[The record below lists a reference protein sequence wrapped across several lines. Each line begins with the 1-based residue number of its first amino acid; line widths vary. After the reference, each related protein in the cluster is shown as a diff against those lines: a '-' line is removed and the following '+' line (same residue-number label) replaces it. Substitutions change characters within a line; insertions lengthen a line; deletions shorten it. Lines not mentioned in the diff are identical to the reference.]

1 MGYKNKTISLNKKI
15 IIAFTIIMTLTII
28 TIGIFLNK
36 CFKLEFTKYVDN
48 SNKAEVK
55 HLIFDLKN
63 IYEDGSW
70 DIETIKLLGEDAILK
85 GIALEIYDKE
95 NNLVWST
102 FEDEKVLS
110 NSTLNEIKRNMK
122 SIDSKW
128 NGNFKKYKIENY
140 DNDKNIVGYSY
151 IGHYESTY
159 YMENDMDFLNIMN
172 KFIIIIGV
180 VSLAGIILI
189 SIIISKSISNPIT
202 KVSKMA
208 KIIEEGNYKN
218 KLDYKSNISEV
229 KELIESINK
238 LADALNEQEAL
249 RKRLTTD
256 IAHELRTPLT
266 SIKGHLDAII
276 DGIWEPTNE
285 RLISINEE
293 VSRLSNLVD
302 QLRNLEKVDRE
313 KNKLKIES
321 VNLKELMQSIVYN
334 YQSKALEKNINIKYE
349 SKDIEV
355 FIDKEKFSQVI
366 VNLLVNAIKF
376 TNYKGQICIKTYLE
390 NGYINISIKDNGI
403 GIPKDNID
411 YIFERFYRV
420 DKSRNKDTGGIGVG
434 LTIVKSIVN
443 AHGGDIFVNSE
454 INKGSEFII
463 KLPNNIK

>member
-28 TIGIFLNK
+28 TIGIFLNA
-36 CFKLEFTKYVDN
+36 CFKLEFTKYVDD

-70 DIETIKLLGEDAILK
+70 DIETIKSLGEDAILK

-95 NNLVWST
+95 NNVVWST

-110 NSTLNEIKRNMK
+110 NSTLNEIKKNMK

-128 NGNFKKYKIENY
+128 NGNFKEYKIENY

-172 KFIIIIGV
+172 QFIIIIGV
-180 VSLAGIILI
+180 VSLASIILI

-208 KIIEEGNYKN
+208 KIIEQGNYKN

-238 LADALNEQEAL
+238 LAYALNEQEAL

-293 VSRLSNLVD
+293 VSRLYNLVD

-349 SKDIEV
+349 LKDIEV

-366 VNLLVNAIKF
+366 VNLLANAIKF
-376 TNYKGQICIKTYLE
+376 TNSQGQIYIKTYSE

-443 AHGGDIFVNSE
+443 AHNGDIFVNSE

>member
-321 VNLKELMQSIVYN
+321 VNLKELIKSIVYN

>member
-159 YMENDMDFLNIMN
+159 YMENDMDFLIIMN

-180 VSLAGIILI
+180 VSLACIILI